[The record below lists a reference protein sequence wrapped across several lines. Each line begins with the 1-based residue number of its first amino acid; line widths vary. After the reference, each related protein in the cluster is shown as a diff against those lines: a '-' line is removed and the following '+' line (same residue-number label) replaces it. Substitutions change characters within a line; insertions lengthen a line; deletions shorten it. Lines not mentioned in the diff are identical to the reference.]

1 MAAGVITREL
11 ELITFYIVRHGETL
25 LNRLGRAQGWSD
37 SPLTANGIADAKE
50 LGSILKGVRFSG
62 AYCSDTN
69 RAKTT
74 CELILE
80 ESDVSG
86 VPIFEDARLRE
97 WCLGSMD
104 AELNAQFIH
113 ALSEWLEG
121 GLSLKDMNQHLPQV
135 ADVIYEH
142 DETGMAQSFSE
153 IEDRLIS
160 ALQEIARSHHTDEDG
175 NVLVVT
181 HAFVIK
187 TLLHLYAPD
196 KLLAVDKISH
206 TDVLRLQYED
216 GDFRFA

>member
-1 MAAGVITREL
+1 M
-11 ELITFYIVRHGETL
+11 ITFYIVRHGETL

-37 SPLTANGIADAKE
+37 SPLTAQGVDDAKE
-50 LGSILKGVRFSG
+50 LGGILKDVCFSG

-80 ESDVSG
+80 ESNFAG
-86 VPIFEDARLRE
+86 IPIYEDNRLRE

-104 AELNAQFIH
+104 AELNARFIH
-113 ALSEWLEG
+113 ALSGWLEG

-135 ADVIYEH
+135 ADAIYEH

-153 IEDRLIS
+153 IEDRLMS
-160 ALQEIARSHHTDEDG
+160 VLHEIARSHNTDEDG
-175 NVLVVT
+175 CVLVTT

-187 TLLHLYAPD
+187 TLLYLFAPE

-206 TDVLRLQYED
+206 TDVLQLQHED
-216 GDFRFA
+216 GVF

>member
-1 MAAGVITREL
+1 M
-11 ELITFYIVRHGETL
+11 ITFYIVRHGETL

-37 SPLTANGIADAKE
+37 SPLTANGIADAKV
-50 LGSILKGVRFSG
+50 LGSILKGVRFFA

-86 VPIFEDARLRE
+86 VPIFEDARLKE
-97 WCLGSMD
+97 WCLGSME

-113 ALSEWLEG
+113 TLSGWLEG
-121 GLSLKDMNQHLPQV
+121 DLTLKDMNQHLPQV
-135 ADVIYEH
+135 ADVIFEN
-142 DETGMAQSFSE
+142 DETGMAQPFTA
-153 IEDRLIS
+153 IEGRLLCS
-160 ALQEIARSHHTDEDG
+160 LSDIAQAHETNEDG

-196 KLLAVDKISH
+196 KLLAIDKISH

-216 GDFRFA
+216 GHFRLA

>member
-1 MAAGVITREL
+1 M
-11 ELITFYIVRHGETL
+11 LITFYIVRHGETL

-37 SPLTANGIADAKE
+37 SPLTTQGVDDAKE
-50 LGSILKGVRFSG
+50 LGGILKDVCFSS

-80 ESDVSG
+80 ESNFAG
-86 VPIFEDARLRE
+86 IPIHEDSRLRE

-113 ALSEWLEG
+113 TLSGWLEG
-121 GLSLKDMNQHLPQV
+121 ALSLKDMNQHLPQV
-135 ADVIYEH
+135 ADAIFEH

-153 IEDRLIS
+153 IEDRLMS
-160 ALQEIARSHHTDEDG
+160 ALQEIAQAHNPDEDG
-175 NVLVVT
+175 CVLVTT

-187 TLLHLYAPD
+187 TLLYLFAPD
-196 KLLAVDKISH
+196 MLLAVDKISH
-206 TDVLRLQYED
+206 TDVLQLQHED
-216 GDFRFA
+216 GVFRFA